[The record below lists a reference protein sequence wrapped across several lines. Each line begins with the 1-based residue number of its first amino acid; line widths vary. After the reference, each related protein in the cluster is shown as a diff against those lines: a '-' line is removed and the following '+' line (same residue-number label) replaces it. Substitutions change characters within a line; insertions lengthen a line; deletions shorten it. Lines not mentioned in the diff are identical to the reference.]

1 MSAKI
6 TLNRKI
12 QIQSVVTPKLK
23 TSLLEQIDRFEAQE
37 TQRLAAM
44 EARFKDMKQDNVLYF
59 ELQSALMKTKENLAQ
74 LPQRKSSIE
83 ALKEGD
89 IYNMGTMNGMV
100 NLGEGDD
107 FFAKTYGVVV
117 LLKDGKIESIKQ
129 QEIPIFAPVS

>member
-12 QIQSVVTPKLK
+12 QVQSVVTPKLK
-23 TSLLEQIDRFEAQE
+23 TSLLEQIDRFEGQE
-37 TQRLAAM
+37 KQRLAAM

-83 ALKEGD
+83 ALNEGD
-89 IYNMGTMNGMV
+89 IYNMGTMNGMI

-107 FFAKTYGVVV
+107 FFSKTYGVVV

-129 QEIPIFAPVS
+129 QEIPIFAPVA